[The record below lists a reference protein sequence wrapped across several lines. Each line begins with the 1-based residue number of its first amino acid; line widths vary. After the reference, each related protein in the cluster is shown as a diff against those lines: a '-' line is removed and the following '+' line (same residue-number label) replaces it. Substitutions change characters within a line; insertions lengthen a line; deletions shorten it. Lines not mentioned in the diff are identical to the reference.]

1 MPRHNYARP
10 QGRLVEISVEAPT
23 VRGNMLGDPSTRT
36 VAVYLPPEYD
46 TSTDDYPLLVDLA
59 AFTSSG
65 LKRLAWTGFGESVPQ
80 RIDRLVREDA
90 MGPAIVAFPDC
101 FTRLGGNQYVDS
113 VALGGW
119 GSFVANDLAPALEAH
134 FRIRPGA
141 EHRAVYGK
149 SSGGYGAL
157 VQVLRHPGRW
167 GAAACHS
174 GDLGFEWVYLRE
186 FPGAL
191 DTLARSGGDIARFVA
206 SFDAA
211 PKVRGAD
218 LHTLM
223 LLAMAASYDPDP
235 SAPFGARLPVD
246 MHTCELDAERWS
258 AWLAHDPVR
267 ILDDPSARDNLRKLK
282 ALFVDCGRRD
292 QYALHYGAR
301 TFAKRLSAHGIDH
314 VYEEF
319 DDNHSSIDYRLDR
332 SLPLLFQ
339 AIA

>member
-10 QGRLVEISVEAPT
+10 EGRIVEISVEAPT
-23 VRGNMLGDPSTRT
+23 VRGNLLGDPATRT
-36 VAVYLPPEYD
+36 VAVYLPPGYE
-46 TSTDDYPLLVDLA
+46 TSTDEYPLLVDLA

-80 RIDRLVREDA
+80 RIDRLVKADQ

-113 VALGGW
+113 SVMGGW
-119 GSFVANDLAPALEAH
+119 GSFIAHDLAPALAAH
-134 FRIRPGA
+134 FRIRSGP

-157 VQVLRHPGRW
+157 VQALQFPNTW
-167 GAAACHS
+167 AAAACHS

-191 DTLARSGGDIARFVA
+191 DTLSRFDGDIERFVA
-206 SFDAA
+206 AFDAA
-211 PKVRGAD
+211 PKVRGGD

-235 SAPFGARLPVD
+235 TAPFGARLPVD
-246 MHTCELDAERWS
+246 MHTCELDPERWA

-267 ILDDPSARDNLRKLK
+267 MLDDASARANLAQL
-282 ALFVDCGRRD
+282 ATVFVDCGRRD

-301 TFAKRLSAHGIDH
+301 TFSKHLQSHGIEH
-314 VYEEF
+314 IYEEF

-332 SLPLLFQ
+332 SLPLLYQ